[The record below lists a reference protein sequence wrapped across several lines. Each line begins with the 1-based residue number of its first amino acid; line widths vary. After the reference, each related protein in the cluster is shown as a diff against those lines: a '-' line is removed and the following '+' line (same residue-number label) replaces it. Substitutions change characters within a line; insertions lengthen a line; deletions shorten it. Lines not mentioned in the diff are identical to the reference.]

1 MKELIDKMFK
11 SKVVSCLINYDGCDY
26 VHEYEE
32 YAVRIFKL
40 SKNIY
45 KVFNFDNDETFI
57 LTCKYKN
64 VDLILYALNYKYL
77 KCILS
82 EQECYDIDYSIFANI
97 CKESKSIYDCVETI
111 IKSPEYLFIVA
122 NIKLSK
128 IISFTDQL
136 TKIIV
141 KEYMTPNPKRLLF
154 HNYKTIDILC
164 EE

>member
-1 MKELIDKMFK
+1 MKDLIDKMFK

-26 VHEYEE
+26 IHEYEE
-32 YAVRIFKL
+32 YAVRIFKS
-40 SKNIY
+40 SKNFY
-45 KVFNFDNDETFI
+45 KVFNFCNDESFT
-57 LTCKYKN
+57 LSCKYKN

-77 KCILS
+77 KHTFS
-82 EQECYDIDYSIFANI
+82 EQQYCDIDYNIFINM

-111 IKSPEYLFIVA
+111 IKSPEYLFIAV

-154 HNYKTIDILC
+154 HYYKTIDILC